1 MNPRYFAAL
10 TKQDQD
16 GKTIGKTAEE
26 QAQRWLT
33 ANTMRRHSKG
43 QEIVVMHDGQRSLW
57 NVSHEYQKDWVTVEV
72 LDLLHAQSRIWSAAK
87 IIKAKPEVDPVVIP
101 LSFQG
106 SSYFRGNYV
115 KLFPDLGDC
124 CEFWNNFLFNLA
136 ITSSTK
142 GLCPLCQLNGFDAN
156 QQIANQKH

>member
-1 MNPRYFAAL
+1 MLGLGISLRSGYR
-10 TKQDQD
+10 
-16 GKTIGKTAEE
+16 TI
-26 QAQRWLT
+26 
-33 ANTMRRHSKG
+33 
-43 QEIVVMHDGQRSLW
+43 
-57 NVSHEYQKDWVTVEV
+57 
-72 LDLLHAQSRIWSAAK
+72 DLLFCLSCQYLFVFQAC
-87 IIKAKPEVDPVVIP
+87 DPVVIP

-106 SSYFRGNYV
+106 VSYFRGNYV